1 MAAIGFIGFLFP
13 LAFLALLVLV
23 IGAVVGG
30 KGDPDTTGRRPYA
43 MYLAIVTFVGLT
55 MTIGAAFAFIKS
67 LTDTVLVGNSSAVD
81 CPPEFIECGGP
92 IGGGAGGGREI
103 ITSLLILAVA
113 VALTY
118 LHGRKLLELRTLEP
132 GSSSAAARVL
142 LVFAYAVSFLAVFVL
157 LGAVVAAVTALV
169 DVIDPQ
175 GGFSGGRDQAL
186 STLITSLAVGALTGF
201 MFRWVWSTFD
211 LGLKPGAPQSF
222 PPPPPTQ

>member
-1 MAAIGFIGFLFP
+1 MMALGFIGLLFP

-23 IGAVVGG
+23 IGAVAGG

-43 MYLAIVTFVGLT
+43 IYLAVVTFVGLT
-55 MTIGAAFAFIKS
+55 MTLGAAFAFVKS
-67 LTDTVLVGNSSAVD
+67 VTDTVLVGGSPVD
-81 CPPEFIECGGP
+81 CPPEFMECGGP

-118 LHGRKLLELRTLEP
+118 LHGQKLLELRTLEP

-142 LVFAYAVSFLAVFVL
+142 SVFAYAVCFLAVVVF
-157 LGAVVAAVTALV
+157 LGALVAVVTSLV

-175 GGFSGGRDQAL
+175 GGFSGGRDQAF
-186 STLITSLAVGALTGF
+186 STLITSLALGALTGF
-201 MFRWVWSTFD
+201 LFRYVWPTFD
-211 LGLKPGAPQSF
+211 LGLKPGAPQNF

>member
-1 MAAIGFIGFLFP
+1 MAALGFIGFLFP

-23 IGAVVGG
+23 IGAVVGS

-43 MYLAIVTFVGLT
+43 IYLAIVTFVGLT
-55 MTIGAAFAFIKS
+55 MTLGAAFAVLKS
-67 LTDTVLVGNSSAVD
+67 LTDTVLVGGSSVD
-81 CPPEFIECGGP
+81 CPPEFVECGGP
-92 IGGGAGGGREI
+92 LGGGAGGGREI

-118 LHGRKLLELRTLEP
+118 LHGRKLLELRALEP

-142 LVFAYAVSFLAVFVL
+142 LVFAYAVCFLAVFVL

-169 DVIDPQ
+169 DVVDPQ
-175 GGFSGGRDQAL
+175 GGFSGGRDQAF
-186 STLITSLAVGALTGF
+186 STLITGLAFGALTGGL
-201 MFRWVWSTFD
+201 FRWVWSTFD

-222 PPPPPTQ
+222 PPPPPIQ